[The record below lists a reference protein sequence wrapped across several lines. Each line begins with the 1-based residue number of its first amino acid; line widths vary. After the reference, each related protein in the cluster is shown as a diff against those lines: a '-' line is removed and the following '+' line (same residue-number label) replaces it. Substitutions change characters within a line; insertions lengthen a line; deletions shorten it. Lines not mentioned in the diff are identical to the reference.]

1 MTVSAPR
8 GHANGAPRV
17 NATDDELGAE
27 RHPLEVIDVLT
38 ATNRSRRDPEVE
50 CRLVRL
56 RHAAFDHLNKS
67 SERSDWP
74 AFSPYELPE
83 AEGLPTTSP
92 DELTPSA
99 LRAGILRYGCL
110 LVRGLVPQ
118 KRVDQLVDGIDRA
131 LAAYDARAAGA
142 PVSETRPW
150 YEPFKPKGNGSSSGK
165 MGVRRNAVRA
175 GGAVLTADSPRMMY
189 DLLDTLDDVGLRRLT
204 TGYLG
209 ERPALSMN
217 KCTLRRAPLDAVFA
231 DWHQDGA
238 FLGDG
243 IRTVNVWLSLS
254 HCGRDA
260 PGLDI
265 LPRRLDRIVETGT
278 EGAIFP
284 WAVAPDMVER
294 TARGTPICRPMFEPG
309 DVLLFDELFLHRTAC
324 DSEMT
329 RERYAIETWLFAPSA
344 YPDNQIPLVF

>member
-1 MTVSAPR
+1 MAVSSQR
-8 GHANGAPRV
+8 EHG
-17 NATDDELGAE
+17 TDVSQMVVAASELEAE
-27 RHPLEVIDVLT
+27 GQRLEAIDTLT
-38 ATNRSRRDPEVE
+38 AANRIRPDAALES
-50 CRLVRL
+50 RLVHL
-56 RHAAFDHLNKS
+56 RHRAFEQVQGS
-67 SERSDWP
+67 PEPSTWP
-74 AFSPYELPE
+74 AFPPVQLPD
-83 AEGLPTTSP
+83 AEGLPIASP
-92 DELTPSA
+92 DELTPST
-99 LRAGILRYGCL
+99 LRARILEHGCL

-118 KRVDQLVDGIDRA
+118 PHVDRLVKGIDRA
-131 LAAYDARAAGA
+131 LAAYDARAEGA
-142 PVSETRPW
+142 PLSETRPW
-150 YEPFKPKGNGSSSGK
+150 YEPFKPKENGSSSGK

-189 DLLDTLDDVGLRRLT
+189 ELLDTLDEVGLRRLT
-204 TGYLG
+204 AGYLG